1 MDIYIGLMSFF
12 VKGGIFMAPIAIVG
26 ALALA
31 IAVERYVTLT
41 RLVVT
46 NRKVWEDVEPVLSNA
61 DFDAAREKTSKS
73 DTIVARLL
81 GVGLSRLGAVRRID
95 DIEKALR
102 ANLMEVIPHLEKRT
116 HYLATFANLATLLG
130 LLGTVNGLIHAFTA
144 VATANPA
151 EKANLLAASISEAMN
166 CTAFGL
172 MVAVPVLFVHSFLQS
187 KTSQLV
193 ASLETGA
200 VKFLT
205 IVADRQSAK
214 AQTRLEAA
222 QAWRTA
228 VPRRRVSDPLP
239 HPAHA

>member
-1 MDIYIGLMSFF
+1 VDIYYAIMSFF
-12 VKGGIFMAPIAIVG
+12 VKGGVFMAPIAVVG

-31 IAVERYVTLT
+31 IAVERYITIT

-46 NRKVWEDVEPVLSNA
+46 NRRVWQDVEPALDNA

-73 DTIVARLL
+73 DTIVAKLL
-81 GVGLSRLGAVRRID
+81 GVGLARIGAVRKIE

-102 ANLMEVIPHLEKRT
+102 ANLMQVIPQMEKRT

-130 LLGTVNGLIHAFTA
+130 LLGTVSGLIHAFTA

-172 MVAVPVLFVHSFLQS
+172 MVAVPLLFLHSFLQS
-187 KTSQLV
+187 QTNQLIG
-193 ASLETGA
+193 SLEAGA

-214 AQTRLEAA
+214 AQARLDAA
-222 QAWRTA
+222 QAA
-228 VPRRRVSDPLP
+228 HGELLSSGSDPMP
-239 HPAHA
+239 SPSIA

>member
-1 MDIYIGLMSFF
+1 VDIYVGIMSFF
-12 VKGGIFMAPIAIVG
+12 IKGGVFMAPIGIVG

-46 NRKVWEDVEPVLSNA
+46 NRKAWNDVEPAISNA
-61 DFDAAREKTSKS
+61 DFDAAREQTSKS

-81 GVGLSRLGAVRRID
+81 GTGLARLGAVRKID

-102 ANLMEVIPHLEKRT
+102 ANLMEALPQLEKRT

-172 MVAVPVLFVHSFLQS
+172 MVAVPLLFTHSFLQS
-187 KTSQLV
+187 KTSQLIS
-193 ASLETGA
+193 SLETGA

-214 AQTRLEAA
+214 AQARLDAA
-222 QAWRTA
+222 QAA
-228 VPRRRVSDPLP
+228 HGGSHGLDQL
-239 HPAHA
+239 PAHA

>member
-1 MDIYIGLMSFF
+1 
-12 VKGGIFMAPIAIVG
+12 
-26 ALALA
+26 
-31 IAVERYVTLT
+31 
-41 RLVVT
+41 
-46 NRKVWEDVEPVLSNA
+46 SNA
-61 DFDAAREKTSKS
+61 DFDAAREKTSKG

-81 GVGLSRLGAVRRID
+81 GVGLARLGAVRRID

-102 ANLMEVIPHLEKRT
+102 ANLMEAIPQLEKRT

-172 MVAVPVLFVHSFLQS
+172 MVAVPLLFTHSFLQS
-187 KTSQLV
+187 KTSLLIS
-193 ASLETGA
+193 SLETGA

-205 IVADRQSAK
+205 LVADRQSAK
-214 AQTRLEAA
+214 AQTRLEQA
-222 QAWRTA
+222 QAA
-228 VPRRRVSDPLP
+228 AHGDSAAPDAFPQ
-239 HPAHA
+239 PAQA

>member
-1 MDIYIGLMSFF
+1 MDIYVGIMSFF
-12 VKGGIFMAPIAIVG
+12 IKGGVFMAPIGIVG

-46 NRKVWEDVEPVLSNA
+46 NRKAWNDVEPAISNA
-61 DFDAAREKTSKS
+61 DFDAAREKTSKG

-81 GVGLSRLGAVRRID
+81 GTGLARLGAVRKID

-102 ANLMEVIPHLEKRT
+102 ANLMEVLPQIEKRT

-172 MVAVPVLFVHSFLQS
+172 MVAVPLLFVHSFLQS
-187 KTSQLV
+187 KTSQLIS
-193 ASLETGA
+193 SLETGA

-214 AQTRLEAA
+214 AQARLDAA
-222 QAWRTA
+222 QAA
-228 VPRRRVSDPLP
+228 HGGSHGSDPLP
-239 HPAHA
+239 SHA